1 MLGLGKRHPRILIN
15 SILVV
20 LVAVDDRVI
29 RSRYSIDAGV
39 SNIDANLETKKVAV
53 THDDTVTKEE
63 MLEKLLKWSAAS
75 GKSVAL
81 AS

>member
-1 MLGLGKRHPRILIN
+1 MTETTFDVGMTCGGCSGAVKRILGKF
-15 SILVV
+15 
-20 LVAVDDRVI
+20 D
-29 RSRYSIDAGV
+29 GV
-39 SNIDANLETKKVAV
+39 SNIDANLETKKVVV
-53 THDDTVTKEE
+53 THDDTVKKEE

>member
-1 MLGLGKRHPRILIN
+1 MVGLGACLAILI
-15 SILVV
+15 
-20 LVAVDDRVI
+20 
-29 RSRYSIDAGV
+29 YEGV
-39 SNIDANLETKKVAV
+39 SNIDANLETKKVVV
-53 THDDTVTKEE
+53 THDDTVKKEE